1 MPSAELGRKREGHF
15 RVVIFG
21 SRLEQGLNADFG
33 SCCAAALWDVMPAK
47 RRTAAKRRQGV
58 AQPTHVGSRVRGSGN
73 EMLPLRPAQL
83 RDYREMPDWP
93 FADTLAED
101 RLAPSISCA
110 FTAGAVLRSIT
121 RTRGCVRMACSRTAK
136 RASCDTFLELS
147 TRC

>member
-1 MPSAELGRKREGHF
+1 MPSAELGRKWEGHF

-83 RDYREMPDWP
+83 LRDYREMPDWP
-93 FADTLAED
+93 FVGHARGGSASPRVSRA
-101 RLAPSISCA
+101 RLRP
-110 FTAGAVLRSIT
+110 GP
-121 RTRGCVRMACSRTAK
+121 
-136 RASCDTFLELS
+136 SCDRSRGRVGHEREQPASQPPNARNRITP
-147 TRC
+147 